1 MIQEQG
7 QTGSGDHYFSA
18 QPAATTKQR
27 TITVELNETAV
38 ELVTAPGV
46 FSPGHLDTGTKV
58 LLRTVTP
65 PPAGH
70 LLDIGCGWGPI
81 AFTMALQNPDAH
93 VWAVDVNERSLELTR
108 VNATKLGL
116 TNISAVTPDQVPDDI
131 MFAEIW
137 SNPPIR
143 IGKAALH
150 DLLRKWLPRLTPGS
164 SAFMVVQKNLGA
176 DTLLRWLSEEF
187 DGSPDSL
194 MSAHS
199 VRVATS
205 KGFRVLETIRQE
217 EAG

>member
-7 QTGSGDHYFSA
+7 PTGSGDHYFSA
-18 QPAATTKQR
+18 QPAPTTKQR
-27 TITVELNETAV
+27 TITVELNETTV

-58 LLRTVTP
+58 LLRNVTP
-65 PPAGH
+65 PPTGH

-81 AFTMALQNPDAH
+81 AFTMAMQNPDAQ

-108 VNATKLGL
+108 TNAKKLGL
-116 TNISAVTPDQVPDDI
+116 TNISAVTPDQVPSDI
-131 MFAEIW
+131 SFAEIW

-150 DLLRKWLPRLTPGS
+150 DLLRTWLPRLAPGS

-176 DTLLRWLSEEF
+176 DTLLRWLNEEF
-187 DGSPDSL
+187 DGAATSL
-194 MSAHS
+194 MSAQS

-217 EAG
+217 SAN